1 MATSGVSG
9 YAAISARVRAKSA
22 GLLTPQDMVRL
33 SEAPD
38 FASLFTALKAT
49 AYGPYLD
56 NLKDKE
62 VAPRAVIMEAK
73 RRLAQSFDS
82 VVQMAP
88 VETRPLVKQLFRYFE
103 VGNLKAVLRALVTVF
118 TGEGGQSLWDRVRE
132 VLFPLGA
139 ASVLPARA
147 MVESGSLASAVEL
160 LHGTPYEEAM
170 SFAMKRYSSEQS
182 LFPIEVALDLTYWRR
197 LWAEATKLTGPDREH
212 GVKIIGAL
220 LDMNNLMWAIR
231 YKVYYKL
238 SEEEVINYTLPFG
251 YRVQDSD
258 LRSIAAGADIATVIS
273 RIYPSIPNV
282 SELLQ
287 DPETGLPKL
296 EVLLKRELLK
306 QCLAAFVGSPFHIGL
321 PLAFL
326 VLSDLEVQD
335 LIVLTEA
342 KASNMPD
349 EDYRPLLLKTS
360 LASQGTGA

>member
-1 MATSGVSG
+1 MPTSGVSG

-22 GLLTPQDMVRL
+22 ELLTPQDMLRL

-49 AYGPYLD
+49 PYGAYLE
-56 NLKDKE
+56 NLKDQDI
-62 VAPRAVIMEAK
+62 APRRVIIEAK
-73 RRLAQSFDS
+73 RRLAETFDS
-82 VVQMAP
+82 IVQMAP
-88 VETRPLVKQLFRYFE
+88 VETRPLIKQLFRYFE

-118 TGEGGQSLWDRVRE
+118 TGDSESSLWERVRD

-147 MVESGSLASAVEL
+147 MVESGSLANAVEL
-160 LHGTPYEEAM
+160 LHGTPYEDAM
-170 SFAMKRYSSEQS
+170 SFAMKRYSSEQN

-258 LRSIAAGADIATVIS
+258 VRAIAAGADIASVIS
-273 RIYPSIPNV
+273 KIYPSIPYV
-282 SELLQ
+282 SQLLEEPQ
-287 DPETGLPKL
+287 SGLPKL

-321 PLAFL
+321 PLALL
-326 VLSDLEVQD
+326 VMSDLEVQD

-342 KASNMPD
+342 KSSKMAD

-360 LASQGTGA
+360 LLS